1 MARKIPLYDNNYV
14 ELTQSFPTTIITP
27 GDESNNYQSTTNT
40 DYNKTKPFFI
50 NRNDIIA
57 VAELYIGT
65 PENKFPDRRM
75 VYLRNII
82 TPFVVTQSAAYLRTL
97 MLTINKDDLYEDGC
111 NCI

>member
-1 MARKIPLYDNNYV
+1 MSRKIALYDNNYI
-14 ELTQSFPTTIITP
+14 ELTQSFPTTITTP
-27 GDESNNYQSTTNT
+27 GDESNNYQSTQQT

-57 VAELYIGT
+57 VAELYTGP

-82 TPFVVTQSAAYLRTL
+82 TPFIVTQSAAYLRTL
-97 MLTINKDDLYEDGC
+97 MLTINGDDLYEDGC
-111 NCI
+111 NCL